1 MGWRVNADL
10 PEDGLLQNPA
20 QVLDLEKY
28 DLEGLR
34 TDVSQIISL
43 TGTLQSVAV
52 RALGF
57 TAIFS
62 LVVFLIFSGR
72 LSGTGLALFMMVT
85 LLLAA
90 LGAVM
95 LAVFFVLRTRVAQT
109 TTASSRVVD
118 LVELIHADY
127 QDFRGGGAQ
136 ASVRAVGSEIAQHI
150 VLPAVFGFAGR
161 AAILAGPMG
170 ILLRPALKLPQQWV
184 ENAVVSALDELPEH
198 AVATIEPVSGMT
210 EAARPDV
217 AMNEVGGAASELNA
231 VYVTIQNK
239 LESIVRVLRVGTL
252 GPVGALVC
260 LSLVP
265 LAAVLLLTWLAT

>member
-1 MGWRVNADL
+1 MGWRDNADL

-34 TDVSQIISL
+34 TDVAQIISL
-43 TGTLQSVAV
+43 TGIFQSVAA

-57 TAIFS
+57 TALFS
-62 LVVFLIFSGR
+62 LVVLLLFSGR
-72 LSGTGLALFMMVT
+72 LSGAGLVLFMMITIV
-85 LLLAA
+85 LAA

-109 TTASSRVVD
+109 TRASSRVVD
-118 LVELIHADY
+118 LVEPIHADY
-127 QDFRGGGAQ
+127 QDFRGGGAE

-161 AAILAGPMG
+161 SAILAGPMG

-198 AVATIEPVSGMT
+198 AIATAKPVSGMT
-210 EAARPDV
+210 ESAP
-217 AMNEVGGAASELNA
+217 GTTSELNA

-260 LSLVP
+260 LSLIP